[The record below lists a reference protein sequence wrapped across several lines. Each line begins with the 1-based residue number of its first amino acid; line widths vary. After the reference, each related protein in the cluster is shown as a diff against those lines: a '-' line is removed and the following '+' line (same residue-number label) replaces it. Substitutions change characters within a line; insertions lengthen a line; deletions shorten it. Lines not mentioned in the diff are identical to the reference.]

1 MVNSILIGNQIVGVR
16 CSTDL
21 EGIKNLSFILWSSPV
36 RFKSKEEQL
45 ELSTERK
52 RLEEDAIWQ
61 FKSLRIHVG
70 LLLIPELIVL
80 VLRVFFLFLMN
91 PWSKFNLPIFAFL
104 EFTVL
109 NFHLE
114 LSESLMQVWWL
125 VIANG
130 VLFLKDWEYW
140 WGPFEMLT
148 GYDDQSMR
156 VLMATI
162 FVYPLLVYLS
172 LKNRVEPSYERI

>member
-1 MVNSILIGNQIVGVR
+1 
-16 CSTDL
+16 
-21 EGIKNLSFILWSSPV
+21 
-36 RFKSKEEQL
+36 
-45 ELSTERK
+45 
-52 RLEEDAIWQ
+52 
-61 FKSLRIHVG
+61 
-70 LLLIPELIVL
+70 
-80 VLRVFFLFLMN
+80 
-91 PWSKFNLPIFAFL
+91 
-104 EFTVL
+104 
-109 NFHLE
+109 
-114 LSESLMQVWWL
+114 MQDWVL

-140 WGPFEMLT
+140 WVPFEMLT